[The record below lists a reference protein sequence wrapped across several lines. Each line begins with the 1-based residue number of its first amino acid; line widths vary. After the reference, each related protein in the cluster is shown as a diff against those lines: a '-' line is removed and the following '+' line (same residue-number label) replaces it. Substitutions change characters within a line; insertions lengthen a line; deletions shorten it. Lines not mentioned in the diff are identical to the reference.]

1 MLYFTKITYT
11 LIKSTVLVAFDLLV
25 ECESKVAYWVY
36 FVLICACE
44 QAGLERCRPIEISIS
59 RLGYLIVELDFSL
72 LCKTIV

>member
-44 QAGLERCRPIEISIS
+44 QAGLECCRPI
-59 RLGYLIVELDFSL
+59 
-72 LCKTIV
+72 